1 MQLTAY
7 TDKHRAAWSR
17 FLASSGNGTLFH
29 SHDFL
34 DYHPPGRFAWR
45 HLIFGNPDEPFAVL
59 PGAVQ
64 VDTDGGAT
72 YRSPSGATLGGPVV
86 RRQLGFFQTL
96 ELVQTLIAYGRD
108 AGWKSIA
115 LGTVPP
121 IYWAAPD
128 DSLEFA
134 LRDAGFVPTPQLMF
148 YVPLRGVGP
157 GSDVLELCPST
168 ERRPFRKSLE
178 QGLEIRP
185 AETPAEIAAFY
196 DVLTLNKVAH
206 GAQPVHSL
214 EELVWL
220 RQHFPQQIRMQC
232 ALKGGAVVAGIYH
245 VAATPRVAYT
255 QYIADRPD
263 ARGLEATRFVLYHLL
278 RELIDGGFEIL
289 DLGPSVQLPAV
300 RRGGAIF
307 KESIGGIGCER
318 RQWTLRLRD

>member
-45 HLIFGNPDEPFAVL
+45 HPIFGNPDEPFAVL

-157 GSDVLELCPST
+157 GRTCSNFA
-168 ERRPFRKSLE
+168 RRPNGDRFASRWSKDSKFARPKRPPRSPRFTTSSRSTRSPMAPSRFTRLRNLCGCDSIFRSRFVCSVRSKGGRLWPGSTTL
-178 QGLEIRP
+178 LPPR
-185 AETPAEIAAFY
+185 AW
-196 DVLTLNKVAH
+196 LTLNILPIARTL
-206 GAQPVHSL
+206 A
-214 EELVWL
+214 VWKPL
-220 RQHFPQQIRMQC
+220 
-232 ALKGGAVVAGIYH
+232 A
-245 VAATPRVAYT
+245 
-255 QYIADRPD
+255 
-263 ARGLEATRFVLYHLL
+263 
-278 RELIDGGFEIL
+278 
-289 DLGPSVQLPAV
+289 S
-300 RRGGAIF
+300 
-307 KESIGGIGCER
+307 
-318 RQWTLRLRD
+318 